1 MGSPRASDR
10 DRADRRGREPRGRR
24 TDRPIGR
31 ARGRPRAASLAEGDA
46 RAGEA
51 TDRRRGARTR
61 ARGRSSRRA
70 RRRFGGGE
78 KRGVERLRRT
88 ARRSPRR
95 PRDASRRSAREEAW
109 SSCRERIQ
117 AIGSVS
123 ARRATFCRRD
133 AARGV
138 VRGATIEA
146 PTRKRREHE
155 KVGHRGA
162 CRNCIENSRLW
173 VWAKPRILRQ
183 CEQSQVS
190 ANSVIELRDA
200 KRKRL
205 FPLVSHNDFGRARGD
220 SAPFTAASSRRYPT
234 PR

>member
-10 DRADRRGREPRGRR
+10 DRADRRGRSSGRR
-24 TDRPIGR
+24 TDRPIDR
-31 ARGRPRAASLAEGDA
+31 ARGRPRAASLAGGDA

-138 VRGATIEA
+138 VQGATIEA
-146 PTRKRREHE
+146 PTRKRREQSQ
-155 KVGHRGA
+155 
-162 CRNCIENSRLW
+162 SRPLPKLRRKFPTV

-190 ANSVIELRDA
+190 ANSAIELR
-200 KRKRL
+200 L
-205 FPLVSHNDFGRARGD
+205 FVMPKQTLLPPPFVSHNDFGRACGD
-220 SAPFTAASSRRYPT
+220 RAPFTAASSRRYPT